1 VESNAGEYSARVGK
15 IKLTIGKKQ
24 LAKTISKSY
33 RIRLRQFIFFNLSK
47 YTKTGGLGAFTIKL
61 DSQH

>member
-1 VESNAGEYSARVGK
+1 MNESQN
-15 IKLTIGKKQ
+15 
-24 LAKTISKSY
+24 
-33 RIRLRQFIFFNLSK
+33 IRLRQFIFFNLTK

>member
-1 VESNAGEYSARVGK
+1 MNKKSDIIDYDFAKNKGF
-15 IKLTIGKKQ
+15 KLLKDDKKCI
-24 LAKTISKSY
+24 L
-33 RIRLRQFIFFNLSK
+33 RLRQFIFFNLSK